1 MTSYWAHFVK
11 TGDPNEDGLPR
22 WPTFDTGNAMHFLDG
37 GHTGAVPGT
46 DKLAVFDAVYDAV
59 RRQPLKGAP

>member
-1 MTSYWAHFVK
+1 
-11 TGDPNEDGLPR
+11 
-22 WPTFDTGNAMHFLDG
+22 
-37 GHTGAVPGT
+37 VPGT